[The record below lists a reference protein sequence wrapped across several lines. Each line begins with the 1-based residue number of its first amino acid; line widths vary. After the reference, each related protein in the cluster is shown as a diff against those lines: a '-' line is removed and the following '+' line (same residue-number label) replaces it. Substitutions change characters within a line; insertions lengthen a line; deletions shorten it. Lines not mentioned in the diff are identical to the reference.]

1 MVQAI
6 SQLSQKLQTV
16 AGEKVRAATTLNNL
30 AEEALLQDIFG
41 VDHVCKD
48 YDINTAKTNYIL
60 IKNKSVV
67 CNMEFDD
74 LTPIEDRVTAIR
86 VAIRIKHGND
96 SEGEGSS
103 PS

>member
-1 MVQAI
+1 M
-6 SQLSQKLQTV
+6 
-16 AGEKVRAATTLNNL
+16 AGEKVKAATTLNNL

-86 VAIRIKHGND
+86 VAMRIEHGND

>member
-1 MVQAI
+1 MAQAI
-6 SQLSQKLQTV
+6 SQLNQKLQTV
-16 AGEKVRAATTLNNL
+16 AGEKARVATTLNDL

-41 VDHVCKD
+41 VDHVCRD

-60 IKNKSVV
+60 IKDKSVV

-74 LTPIEDRVTAIR
+74 STPIEDRVTAIR
-86 VAIRIKHGND
+86 VAMRMKHGND